1 MTAAVAETEVY
12 GGKGGKINS
21 EMGVGWGKMIFFWTQ
36 MYHNLPLYIR
46 LVFSLAEGN
55 KVAGIRDYPRLFKS
69 EFSRKDFV
77 KTIGRGGGGGELPLA
92 PS

>member
-1 MTAAVAETEVY
+1 
-12 GGKGGKINS
+12 
-21 EMGVGWGKMIFFWTQ
+21 

-46 LVFSLAEGN
+46 LVFSLAEGD

-77 KTIGRGGGGGELPLA
+77 KTIGRGGGGVELPLA
-92 PS
+92 P